1 MSEMI
6 TIKSELLKWMPCE
19 VINVRYAKKFTIQPE
34 NPFVFSHVRQTTGD
48 IVLTSY
54 FTGNF
59 SIKPHQEVQVNAKD
73 YESACIE
80 RIKEM
85 FDDCV
90 CSVVKRSGQA
100 YVNTDDYDSN
110 TLHIPINCDPRPH
123 EDNYTIE
130 VV

>member
-6 TIKSELLKWMPCE
+6 TIKAELLKWCPWGFSFIQIEYKAEREFQCMSADGDYAYDLNSRLYDLCE
-19 VINVRYAKKFTIQPE
+19 
-34 NPFVFSHVRQTTGD
+34 
-48 IVLTSY
+48 
-54 FTGNF
+54 
-59 SIKPHQEVQVNAKD
+59 EVQVNAKA
-73 YESACIE
+73 YETACIE